1 MIYRIILF
9 YFSFV
14 FFYFVLF
21 NNSYAQA
28 DSVNVN
34 VKTNDEIV
42 NDLINKNIDELKNF
56 LESDTIYVDIN
67 EENSSLRN
75 FFNNKLRNSLVEYS
89 LRPFNANL
97 TYIPAKLEIRNLT
110 VNVSYPRFGGTGV
123 LGNKSFNRIISISF
137 DVSYNRLSDNSVI
150 YTKRIEDKYSDEV
163 DISLK
168 QKIENSNYS
177 FLSSNLPEDN
187 FFNKYL
193 IPTGLIVI
201 SAVTIVLFFAIRS
214 N

>member
-9 YFSFV
+9 YFL
-14 FFYFVLF
+14 FVLF
-21 NNSYAQA
+21 NNSFAQV
-28 DSVNVN
+28 DSSNINVN

-42 NDLINKNIDELKNF
+42 RDLINKNIDELKNF
-56 LESDTIYVDIN
+56 LESDTVYVEIN

-75 FFNNKLRNSLVEYS
+75 FFNGKLRNSLDEYS
-89 LRPFNANL
+89 LRPFNADL
-97 TYIPAKLEIRNLT
+97 TYIPAKLQVRNVK
-110 VNVSYPRFGGTGV
+110 VNVSYPGFGGTGV
-123 LGNKSFNRIISISF
+123 LGNKSFNRVISVSF

-193 IPTGLIVI
+193 IPAGLIVI